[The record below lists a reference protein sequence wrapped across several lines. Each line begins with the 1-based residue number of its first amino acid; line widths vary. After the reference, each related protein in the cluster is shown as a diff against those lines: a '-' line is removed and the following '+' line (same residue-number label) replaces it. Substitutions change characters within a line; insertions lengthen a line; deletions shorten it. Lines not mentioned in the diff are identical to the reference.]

1 MKDTTPNIGKKKL
14 AKDHLERYSDY
25 DRGFND
31 GKEELDMLKE
41 RIAHQEE
48 RARPQHDYEG
58 IANLKQEQIDSLNKE
73 IKQLKKNAKGYE
85 AARKEKHTMTRD
97 HIMELKKELED
108 YKKATV
114 SNDELILLLKKIL
127 LG

>member
-1 MKDTTPNIGKKKL
+1 MKDTTPHIGKKRL

-41 RIAHQEE
+41 RIAHQEVLMK
-48 RARPQHDYEG
+48 PQKDYEG
-58 IANLKQEQIDSLNKE
+58 IAKLKQDHIESLNEK
-73 IKQLKKNAKGYE
+73 IKQLKKTAKGYE
-85 AARKEKHTMTRD
+85 AARKEKHTHYREA
-97 HIMELKKELED
+97 ILQLEKEFED